1 VSGGRFAGQVAV
13 VTGAGNGI
21 GRGSAERLAAE
32 GARIVVVDI
41 DGDAA
46 MSVATALPGDAI
58 AVTADV
64 SDEAQVDAYIE
75 AAVGAFGRIDFHHLN
90 AGIFGTFAKLP
101 DLSADEFDKVLAV
114 NVRGQFL
121 GLRAAF
127 RQYRAQAMDGGSAE
141 GDGGSGGGAIVVTAS
156 IASLTGSAD
165 LLAYQTSKHASLG
178 LMRGAAMYGGPLGIR
193 VNAVAPG
200 IVPTDLFA
208 AAAAAAGGKNDMAR
222 RASTTPLRRAGTPAE
237 IGAVVAFLLSQDAA
251 YMTGQV
257 VSVDGGATFMN
268 TVRPSGGAGAWDT
281 AAIDAAM
288 YADSWNWSSKEMEQD
303 V

>member
-1 VSGGRFAGQVAV
+1 VSAGRFAGQVAV

-32 GARIVVVDI
+32 GARVVVVDI

-46 MSVATALPGDAI
+46 MSTAAALPGGAI

-101 DLSADEFDKVLAV
+101 DLPADEFDRVLAV

-127 RQYRAQAMDGGSAE
+127 RQYRAQGADGTGGE
-141 GDGGSGGGAIVVTAS
+141 GGGGRDGTGGGGAIVVTAS

-165 LLAYQTSKHASLG
+165 LLAYQTSKHATVG
-178 LMRGAAMYGGPLGIR
+178 LVHGAAMYGGPLGIR

-200 IVPTDLFA
+200 IIWTPRFA
-208 AAAAAAGGKNDMAR
+208 EILGPAGR
-222 RASTTPLRRAGTPAE
+222 RANEENTPLGHIAQPAE
-237 IGAVVAFLLSQDAA
+237 IASAILFLTSRLAA
-251 YMTGQV
+251 HITGQTLV
-257 VSVDGGATFMN
+257 VDGGVNAKFPYPAVNM
-268 TVRPSGGAGAWDT
+268 VRKA
-281 AAIDAAM
+281 
-288 YADSWNWSSKEMEQD
+288 Q
-303 V
+303 